1 MAFCGNCGFQNPDG
15 ARFCGSCGADLSQQE
30 IGNVESIVNESA
42 GSATPDNNP
51 MDYVPLQASEP
62 TEAFPPSES
71 VGTYPPS
78 EPAEA
83 FPPSEPAEAFPPSEP
98 VMPPVTPPT
107 PQPTAPPVTPPTPQP
122 AAPPVTPPTPQPAA
136 PPVTPPTPQPAAPP
150 VVSPAAPAPPAA
162 PQQVVVQPSGPV
174 QPTRPVPPKS
184 SGGSAGKTCLGCG
197 CAAVIVTLLVIGGL
211 CWWFYSYYKQHDK
224 DIEEVLEWVDKS
236 HDKWEE
242 ENGVGNEDPE
252 TQTYNGMTL
261 KLLAEEQGFPSVT
274 YSELPKE
281 GAAYFNDEDELA
293 LRFNKLKFKEG
304 NYIGVITIS
313 NRSTGEVA
321 MFRISPC
328 GCSIYHLNYPS
339 DESISG
345 YIFVYKAARRIL
357 INGDGEIKE
366 FVLPEVDDDADD
378 EEVYEE
384 VADEVDD

>member
-30 IGNVESIVNESA
+30 IGNVESIVNEST
-42 GSATPDNNP
+42 GSVTPDNTP
-51 MDYVPLQASEP
+51 MDYVPLQTPEP

-78 EPAEA
+78 EPAEAFPPSKPAEA

-107 PQPTAPPVTPPTPQP
+107 PQPATPPVTPPTPQP
-122 AAPPVTPPTPQPAA
+122 T
-136 PPVTPPTPQPAAPP
+136 APP
-150 VVSPAAPAPPAA
+150 VVPPAAPTPPVA
-162 PQQVVVQPSGPV
+162 PQQVVVQPSNPA
-174 QPTRPVPPKS
+174 QPARPVPPKS
-184 SGGSAGKTCLGCG
+184 SGGGAGKTCLGCG
-197 CAAVIVTLLVIGGL
+197 CAAVIVTLLIIGGL

-224 DIEEVLEWVDKS
+224 DIDELLEMVDKS
-236 HDKWEE
+236 QAKWEE
-242 ENGVGNEDPE
+242 ENGVGNEDPK

-281 GAAYFNDEDELA
+281 GAAYFNDEDGLA

-304 NYIGVITIS
+304 DYIGIITIT

-339 DESISG
+339 DESIDG
-345 YIFVYKAARRIL
+345 YLFVYKAARRIL

-366 FVLPEVDDDADD
+366 FVLPEVNDDVDD
-378 EEVYEE
+378 EEI
-384 VADEVDD
+384 ADEMEDEVED

>member
-78 EPAEA
+78 ESVGTY
-83 FPPSEPAEAFPPSEP
+83 PPSEPAEAFPPSEP

-107 PQPTAPPVTPPTPQP
+107 PQPTAS
-122 AAPPVTPPTPQPAA
+122 
-136 PPVTPPTPQPAAPP
+136 PVTPPTPQPAAPP
-150 VVSPAAPAPPAA
+150 VVPPAAPAPPAA
-162 PQQVVVQPSGPV
+162 PQQVVVQPSGPA
-174 QPTRPVPPKS
+174 QPPRPVPPKS

-252 TQTYNGMTL
+252 IQTYNGN
-261 KLLAEEQGFPSVT
+261 E
-274 YSELPKE
+274 
-281 GAAYFNDEDELA
+281 
-293 LRFNKLKFKEG
+293 
-304 NYIGVITIS
+304 S
-313 NRSTGEVA
+313 NRIATLFA
-321 MFRISPC
+321 
-328 GCSIYHLNYPS
+328 
-339 DESISG
+339 
-345 YIFVYKAARRIL
+345 
-357 INGDGEIKE
+357 KE
-366 FVLPEVDDDADD
+366 D
-378 EEVYEE
+378 
-384 VADEVDD
+384 

>member
-83 FPPSEPAEAFPPSEP
+83 FPPSEP
-98 VMPPVTPPT
+98 VM
-107 PQPTAPPVTPPTPQP
+107 
-122 AAPPVTPPTPQPAA
+122 